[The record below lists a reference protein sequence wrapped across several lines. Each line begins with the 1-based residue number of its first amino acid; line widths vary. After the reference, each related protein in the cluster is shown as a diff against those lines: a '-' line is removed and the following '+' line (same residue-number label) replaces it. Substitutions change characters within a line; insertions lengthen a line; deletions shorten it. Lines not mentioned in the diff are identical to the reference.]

1 MTLLFTDPLFL
12 RHDTGRHPEKA
23 DRLVVVQNRLENAGL
38 IAQCRHGVYTPLTE
52 EAVREIH
59 TAAVVANARQLAERG
74 GGWLESDTLL
84 CAESYTVAL
93 AAAGAC
99 VAGVD
104 QVMRGVDRTALCLVR
119 PPG

>member
-12 RHDTGRHPEKA
+12 QHDTGRHPERA
-23 DRLVVVQNRLENAGL
+23 DRLVVIQKRLENAGL
-38 IAQCRHGVYTPLTE
+38 VARCKRGTYAPVTE
-52 EAVREIH
+52 DDLRAVH
-59 TAAVVANARQLAERG
+59 TSEVVARARRLADAG

-99 VAGVD
+99 V
-104 QVMRGVDRTALCLVR
+104 
-119 PPG
+119 